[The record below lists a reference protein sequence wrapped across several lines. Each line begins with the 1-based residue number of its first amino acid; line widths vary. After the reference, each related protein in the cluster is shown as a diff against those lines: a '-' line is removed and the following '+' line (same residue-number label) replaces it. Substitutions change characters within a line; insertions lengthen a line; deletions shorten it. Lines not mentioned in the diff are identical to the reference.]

1 MSGADEPRTTGYWD
15 TALVLA
21 RTVIEDSGLL
31 AQADADRLAEAVTEK
46 LLADFLW
53 MAEASSQVMFTVDG
67 TGPWCSWCGKIPGP
81 RLPKGHFQ
89 YGVFCNCKRATEDAG
104 DEAEEG
110 NAA

>member
-1 MSGADEPRTTGYWD
+1 MSGADEPRTTGYWK

-31 AQADADRLAEAVTEK
+31 SREDGDTLAEKVTEK

-53 MAEASSQVMFTVDG
+53 MAEASSEVMFGMDG
-67 TGPWCSWCGKIPGP
+67 TGPFCSWCGRTPGP

-89 YGVFCNCKRATEDAG
+89 YGVFCDCKREEKPAAEG
-104 DEAEEG
+104 EA
-110 NAA
+110 A